1 MKSMCLFMYAHLLGG
16 GVASVA
22 LGIGIKQCVRAC
34 HAFRRCIDHSYP
46 LSSVYCRMTS
56 AFNRDQ
62 LLIRLSA

>member
-1 MKSMCLFMYAHLLGG
+1 MKSMCLFMYAQLLGG
-16 GVASVA
+16 GVVSG
-22 LGIGIKQCVRAC
+22 LGYWDYKQCVRAC